1 MTFPVGQIIATTYE
15 SRNGKLSDNLTAHNA
30 LFNHINKSG
39 NVKSFSGGSVI
50 TEELVWAANGNA
62 GSYSGA
68 DALTVNETGG
78 IDRAEFDMKQYA
90 APIVFTGRDELM
102 NAGKEKVIDLLEAK
116 IEQAETSLFN
126 KLNVD
131 AYGDGTGNSSKVITG
146 LAAAVSTSPSSGTY
160 GSIDRSNSSYAFW
173 RNKNY
178 ISGVDFTSGQAA
190 TSSTIINQLGQVV
203 QGVTFGSNRPTVIIA
218 GLTVYNLLLGAT
230 TANQR
235 FMDGGKADAG
245 FQSLD
250 FQGIPV
256 VYDAANAS
264 FLATQAY
271 ALNTKFLR
279 LRVHKDRNFVML
291 KGKDPSNQDLTIETL
306 VWAGNLT
313 SSGQRY
319 QAVYSSL
326 AS

>member
-15 SRNGKLSDNLTAHNA
+15 SRNGKLADNLTAHNA
-30 LFNHINKSG
+30 LFNHIKKSG
-39 NVKSFSGGSVI
+39 NVKTFSGGSII
-50 TEELVWAANGNA
+50 TEELLWAANTNV

-68 DALTVNETGG
+68 DTFTVNETGG
-78 IDRAEFDMKQYA
+78 IDRAEYDMKQYA
-90 APIVFTGRDELM
+90 APIVFTGRDELQ

-116 IEQAETSLFN
+116 IEQAETSLYN

-131 AYGDGTGNSSKVITG
+131 AYGDGSGNSGKVLTG
-146 LAAAVSTSPSSGTY
+146 LAAAVSKSPSSGSY
-160 GSIDRSNSSYAFW
+160 GSIDRTNSTYAFW
-173 RNKNY
+173 RNKAY
-178 ISGVDFTSGQAA
+178 ISGVDFTSGDAA

-203 QGVTFGSNRPTVIIA
+203 QGVTYGANRPTVIIA
-218 GLTVYNLLLGAT
+218 GLTVYNLLLGAVST
-230 TANQR
+230 NQR

-245 FQSLD
+245 FQALD

-256 VYDAANAS
+256 VYDAANSS
-264 FLATQAY
+264 FLATDAY
-271 ALNTKFLR
+271 VLNTKFLR
-279 LRVHKDRNFVML
+279 LRTHKDRNFVML
-291 KGKDPSNQDLTIETL
+291 PSKDPSNQDLTIETL